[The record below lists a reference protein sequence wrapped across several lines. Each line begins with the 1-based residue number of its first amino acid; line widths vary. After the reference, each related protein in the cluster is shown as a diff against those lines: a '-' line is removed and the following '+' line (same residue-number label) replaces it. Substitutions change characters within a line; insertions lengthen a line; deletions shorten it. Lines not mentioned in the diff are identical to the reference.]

1 MARAL
6 LDLTK
11 SYGQVDMTGHGFRA
25 MASALLNERGKWNY
39 DTIERQLTHA
49 DNNPVRRAYKRAEY
63 WNERVAMMQGWC
75 D

>member
-25 MASALLNERGKWNY
+25 MASALLNEIGKWNS

-49 DNNPVRRAYKRAEY
+49 DNNPVRRAYKRTEY
-63 WNERVAMMQGWC
+63 WNERVAMMPGWC